1 MSRIIEIANEYLG
14 VNKAGRISLINYYN
28 NNCFQLVDRN
38 RRYRMTPD
46 DDWCMMFCSV
56 VGHRAGY
63 GKDNFPYEVSV
74 YYAVQK
80 AREQGL
86 YTADK
91 TGLRIGDIVVYDW
104 GYRGGYNHVGFITEI
119 TDDHF
124 KVIEGNYSNT
134 VKIRTVKR
142 SSKALQGF
150 ILLDRLDPESEIKAD
165 TVDYDKLVTDVLK
178 GLYGNGDERIKKLGK
193 HYSEVQ
199 RRINELLR

>member
-1 MSRIIEIANEYLG
+1 MKKIIDIAKEFLYIDN
-14 VNKAGRISLINYYN
+14 AGKEKLISYYN
-28 NNCFQLVDRN
+28 ANCFPLVDRN
-38 RRYRMTPD
+38 RRYMMRSN

-56 VGHRAGY
+56 IAHKAGY
-63 GKDNFPYEVSV
+63 VKDNFPYEVSV
-74 YYAVQK
+74 YYATQK

-86 YTADK
+86 YTADPLS
-91 TGLRIGDIVVYDW
+91 LRLGDMVIYDW

-119 TDDHF
+119 IGDYL

-150 ILLDRLDPESEIKAD
+150 ILLDRLNPETEIKGD
-165 TVDYDKLVTDVLK
+165 SVDYDKLVTEVLK
-178 GLYGNGDERIKKLGK
+178 GNYGNGPERVKKLGK

-199 RRINELLR
+199 KRINELLG